1 MNEYDEAVEKLEA
14 IIDEANA
21 KIMALDRKC
30 DSQAKEIVRLNS
42 NKLESSSQFSPSII
56 GLPPPPKVSLL

>member
-1 MNEYDEAVEKLEA
+1 MEVLNQLNEYDEAVEKLEA

-21 KIMALDRKC
+21 KC